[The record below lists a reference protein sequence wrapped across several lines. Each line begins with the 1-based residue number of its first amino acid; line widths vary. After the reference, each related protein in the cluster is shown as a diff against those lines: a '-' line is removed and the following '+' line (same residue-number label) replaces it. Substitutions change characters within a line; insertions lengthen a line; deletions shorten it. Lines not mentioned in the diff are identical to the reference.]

1 MSGPVTAG
9 RESARSP
16 TPPAGGEG
24 PLQTRCVGAGRIR
37 YNKQTMHLGA
47 VTYNVLK
54 DWDLETIITRLEAA
68 GFEAVEL
75 RTQHKHGVE
84 PSLSDAERDRVRKR
98 FEQSKVRL
106 LSFGTTCEFQ
116 SPDPAVRARNV
127 ETAKQFVDLAHDTGA
142 WGVKVRPNG
151 FVKDVPHESTI
162 KNIGAA
168 LGELGEYGEGHGV
181 EIWLEVHGRETN
193 LPPVAAAIMQ
203 ATGHKSV
210 GLCWNSNP
218 TDVVNGSVKQSWELL
233 KPWVKSAHIT
243 ELADESYPWRELFT
257 LMRQSGYDRY
267 TLCEAQE
274 SKEPERFL
282 RWYKAL
288 WTELMRPCGA

>member
-1 MSGPVTAG
+1 
-9 RESARSP
+9 
-16 TPPAGGEG
+16 
-24 PLQTRCVGAGRIR
+24 
-37 YNKQTMHLGA
+37 MHLGA

-54 DWDLETIITRLEAA
+54 DWDLETIIARLEAA

-75 RTQHKHGVE
+75 RTQHKHGIE
-84 PSLSDAERDRVRKR
+84 PTITAAQREAVRKR
-98 FEQSKVRL
+98 FAASKVRL
-106 LSFGTTCEFQ
+106 LSYGTTCEFH
-116 SPDPAVRARNV
+116 SADPAERRKNIDL
-127 ETAKQFVDLAHDTGA
+127 AKQFVDLAHDTGA

-151 FVKDVPHESTI
+151 FAKEVSRETTI
-162 KNIGAA
+162 ENIGAS
-168 LGELGEYGEGHGV
+168 LRELGEYGQGRGV
-181 EIWLEVHGRETN
+181 EIWLEVHGSETQ
-193 LPPVAAAIMQ
+193 LPEVAAAIMR
-203 ATGHKSV
+203 AARHKSV

-233 KPWVKSAHIT
+233 KPWVRNAHIT
-243 ELADESYPWRELFT
+243 ELANPAYPWRELFA

-288 WTELMRPCGA
+288 WTELVQPCGA